1 MERERDDFSFVL
13 LAQPL
18 ATINTF
24 VVRIVELNS
33 LIFFF
38 SVICLKL
45 RSELIHCF
53 TFSYL
58 LCDLSIESAAGILT
72 LVQRKLNHF

>member
-1 MERERDDFSFVL
+1 MERNDFSFVF

-33 LIFFF
+33 LIFF
-38 SVICLKL
+38 SEICLKL
-45 RSELIHCF
+45 RSEL
-53 TFSYL
+53 
-58 LCDLSIESAAGILT
+58 DLFIVLPSLSSFNRISCWNPHSCTKES
-72 LVQRKLNHF
+72 